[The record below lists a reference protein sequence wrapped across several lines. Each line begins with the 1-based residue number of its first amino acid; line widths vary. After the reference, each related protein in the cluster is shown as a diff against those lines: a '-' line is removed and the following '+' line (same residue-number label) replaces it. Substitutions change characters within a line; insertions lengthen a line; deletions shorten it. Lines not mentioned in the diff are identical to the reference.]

1 MMKKI
6 LKTSFLLVSVL
17 FLMSCSS
24 DDNSGSSVSFTLDG
38 EAYKV
43 DQAAIQVFNNLSEGT
58 SNGSISLTGSKGGKI
73 GSVSFS
79 VDYNTADG
87 IAGTYT
93 SDEGD
98 WDEVEGTYSS
108 WLSAYTIFEGQNMTS
123 SNEPVG
129 PIKIISHGN
138 NQYTLE
144 FDVTYTDNVTASGNV
159 KTTFTV
165 QSMNIN

>member
-1 MMKKI
+1 MKKL
-6 LKTSFLLVSVL
+6 LKTTFLFVSVL

-24 DDNSGSSVSFTLDG
+24 DDNNSSSASFTLDG
-38 EAYKV
+38 ETYKV
-43 DQAAIQVFNNLSEGT
+43 EQAAIQVFNNLSEGT

-79 VDYNTADG
+79 VDYNTTDG

-98 WDEVEGTYSS
+98 WDEIEGTYSS
-108 WLSAYTIFEGQNMTS
+108 WLSSYTIVDGQSMTS
-123 SNEPVG
+123 SNEPTG
-129 PIKIISHGN
+129 PIKIISHGD

-144 FDVTYTDNVTASGNV
+144 FNVTYTDNVTASGNV

-165 QSMNIN
+165 QAMNIN